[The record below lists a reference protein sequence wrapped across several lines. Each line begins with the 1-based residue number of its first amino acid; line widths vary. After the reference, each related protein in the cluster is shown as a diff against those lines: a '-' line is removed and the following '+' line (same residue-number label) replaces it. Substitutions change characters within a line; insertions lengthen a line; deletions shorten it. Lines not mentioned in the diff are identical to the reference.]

1 MHRLI
6 TLIVVLSIL
15 LLASPALSASIT
27 LSDASSDAT
36 PASTL
41 DATFDLQVI
50 GGTTLQF
57 TATNDTSGSDL
68 FNINE
73 LYLNGSNDVTG
84 LTLTSAIHS
93 SVGDV
98 TGDWMPVETGQ
109 MADGFGIFDF
119 ALKDGTGENAPPAI
133 GSTESIVFLLNI
145 VGACATTFD
154 CTGGDFTASN
164 GDGWAAAAKFVSGPG
179 DDSAYGAAVPEPG
192 TAVLLGV
199 GLTALSAT
207 RRRNRS

>member
-6 TLIVVLSIL
+6 TLIVGLSIL

-36 PASTL
+36 LASTL

-57 TATNDTSGSDL
+57 TATNDTSGSDI

-73 LYLNGSNDVTG
+73 LYLNGSNDVTS

-93 SVGDV
+93 TVGDV
-98 TGDWMPVETGQ
+98 LSDWMPVETGQ
-109 MADGFGIFDF
+109 MANGFGIFDF
-119 ALKDGTGENAPPAI
+119 ALKDGTGELAPPAI

-145 VGACATTFD
+145 VGACANTFD

-164 GDGWAAAAKFVSGPG
+164 GGGWAAAAKFVSGPG